1 MGRLAA
7 FGGWRALDNYLLGKR
22 SEAMELETADCVG
35 CQANR
40 GEIVAPGGALYDDG
54 LWRLEHTFEPFPMVG
69 WLILKPLRH
78 VESLADLT
86 PDEAAALGPLLRRIT
101 AAMTETLA
109 PARVYAA
116 LFAESVAHVHIHLI
130 PRAPDLPQTQY
141 GPHIFDL
148 LGTALDSGQ
157 SQGDFKR
164 AREVALAIKARLAEG
179 AA

>member
-1 MGRLAA
+1 MLWLAA
-7 FGGWRALDNYLLGKR
+7 MAAGWQGVQYGKR
-22 SEAMELETADCVG
+22 GEIMEPETAECVG

-40 GEIVAPGGALYDDG
+40 DEILAPGGALYDDG

-101 AAMTETLA
+101 AAMMATLA
-109 PARVYAA
+109 LARVYAA
-116 LFAESVAHVHIHLI
+116 LYAESVPHVHIHLI
-130 PRAPDLPQTQY
+130 PRAPDLPEALY

-148 LGTALDSGQ
+148 LEAAFASGQ
-157 SQGDFKR
+157 SNGDPER
-164 AREVALAIKARLAEG
+164 ATEVALAIKARLAAGE
-179 AA
+179 